1 MAFVAIPALLI
12 SQASVISARDPAAL
26 FTGWDA
32 FTLIPVFCSAFGGM
46 CVGQVTKNLGGIAK
60 GFAIVGGL
68 VLTGAAQGAQV
79 SEKEAMDLC
88 GNLINLELLGGY
100 VSYEERLLAV
110 SAAAPFPRPPWRS
123 ALTGFF

>member
-60 GFAIVGGL
+60 GLAIVGGL
-68 VLTGAAQGAQV
+68 VLTGAAQGAQ
-79 SEKEAMDLC
+79 E
-88 GNLINLELLGGY
+88 GRWLETR
-100 VSYEERLLAV
+100 SLAALV
-110 SAAAPFPRPPWRS
+110 LVVLSVWAHNTHPPAKTKRQ
-123 ALTGFF
+123 